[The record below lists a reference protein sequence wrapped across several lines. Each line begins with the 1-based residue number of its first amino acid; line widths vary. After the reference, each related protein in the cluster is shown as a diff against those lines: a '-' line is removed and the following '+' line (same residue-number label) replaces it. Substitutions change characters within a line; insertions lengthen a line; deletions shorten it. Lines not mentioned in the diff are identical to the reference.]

1 MKKLSI
7 VAGLLSIFFYL
18 MVLSGCQQ
26 CVDGRGS
33 IEVQSRK
40 VEPFS
45 EIVLNINADVEIGI
59 SSKTVMQIHAQR
71 NVTDVITTEV
81 KGDKLIIDAAP
92 CIGNA
97 EPIHIKVFTTNLTGI
112 TVTGS
117 GMVKTMNPVVVGD
130 IELELNGSGQI
141 FADIYANK
149 MKVNL
154 DGSGEIIVNGTTN
167 KQKVESSGS
176 GSYKGL
182 GLRAN
187 ESRVTLSGSG
197 TAEVSSL
204 NSLVVDVEGSGEVVY
219 SGNPRL
225 KTNVTGSGKVTKM
238 D

>member
-7 VAGLLSIFFYL
+7 VAGSLSIFLLTLF
-18 MVLSGCQQ
+18 LSGCHQ
-26 CVDGRGS
+26 CIDGSGS

-40 VEPFS
+40 IEPFS

-71 NVTDVITTEV
+71 NVTGAITTRV

-92 CIGNA
+92 CLGNV
-97 EPIHIKVFTTNLTGI
+97 EPVQIKVFTTELSGI
-112 TVTGS
+112 TVNGS

-130 IELELNGSGQI
+130 FELELNGSGQI

-149 MKVNL
+149 MKANL

-182 GLRAN
+182 GLKAN

-204 NSLVVDVEGSGEVVY
+204 NSLVVDVEGSGEVIY
-219 SGNPRL
+219 AGNPRL
-225 KTNVTGSGKVTKM
+225 KTEVTGSGKVTKM

>member
-7 VAGLLSIFFYL
+7 VAGSLLIFL
-18 MVLSGCQQ
+18 LIMSLSGCQQ

-40 VEPFS
+40 IEPFS
-45 EIVLNINADVEIGI
+45 EIVLNINADVEIGV
-59 SSKTVMQIHAQR
+59 SSKTVIQIHAQR
-71 NVTDVITTEV
+71 NVADAITTRV

-92 CIGNA
+92 CLGKI
-97 EPIHIKVFTTNLTGI
+97 EPVQIKVFTTELSGI
-112 TVTGS
+112 TVNGS
-117 GMVKTMNPVVVGD
+117 GMVKTRNPVVVGD

-141 FADIYANK
+141 FADIYTNK
-149 MKVNL
+149 LKVDL

-167 KQKVESSGS
+167 KQRVDNTGS

-197 TAEVSSL
+197 SAEVSSL
-204 NSLVVDVEGSGEVVY
+204 NSLIAKVSGSGEVIY

-225 KTNVTGSGKVTKM
+225 KTEVTGSGKVTKM